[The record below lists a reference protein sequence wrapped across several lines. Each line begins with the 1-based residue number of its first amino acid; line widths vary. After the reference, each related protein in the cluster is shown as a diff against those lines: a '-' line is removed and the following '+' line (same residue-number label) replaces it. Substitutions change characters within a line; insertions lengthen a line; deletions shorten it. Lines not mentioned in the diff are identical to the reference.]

1 MAEYNGNDI
10 HLTVDAT
17 DVGAI
22 WRGFDMTLNIG
33 DENTS
38 AGAGIEWEK
47 HAGKLKNISATMT
60 LIYDDATAA
69 ADFAALY
76 GTNDI
81 VVIEYGPQGNATD
94 DPIHNQSFKINSISG
109 PSTSHDKALV
119 VLEYSLIS
127 TGVPTKNIYAG
138 DVVTA

>member
-33 DENTS
+33 DENVS
-38 AGAGIEWEK
+38 AGANIEWEK

-60 LIYDDATAA
+60 LVYDDSTAA
-69 ADFAALY
+69 ANLTALY
-76 GTNDI
+76 GTNDVI
-81 VVIEYGPQGNATD
+81 VVVYGPEGNTAGKPCHT
-94 DPIHNQSFKINSISG
+94 QSFKINSISG

-138 DVVTA
+138 DTF